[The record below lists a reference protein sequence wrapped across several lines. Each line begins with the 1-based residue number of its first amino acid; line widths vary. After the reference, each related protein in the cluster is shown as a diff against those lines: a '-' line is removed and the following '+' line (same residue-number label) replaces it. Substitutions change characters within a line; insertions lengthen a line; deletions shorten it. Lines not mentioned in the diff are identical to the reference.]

1 MGDGDGLDDAF
12 LELVLEEFLD
22 SFLESS
28 LFELSL

>member
-1 MGDGDGLDDAF
+1 MGDGDSLDDAF